1 MNSKEKIFLASVKA
15 EMEKLVEGGEL
26 REEEFE
32 RIIKIIIESTI
43 EHFGNDE
50 SRGG

>member
-1 MNSKEKIFLASVKA
+1 MSNKQKIFLASIKE
-15 EMEKLVEGGEL
+15 EMGKLVEN
-26 REEEFE
+26 REMSKQEFE